1 MDEFDE
7 NGWAHVHHAAYNGY
21 YKSVSRF
28 IKSRE
33 DQLELETQ
41 DGQQLTPLL
50 LACMNGH
57 LETVQ
62 LLVEQLHA
70 NLKAQDRQPFGAVE
84 LAASKNHIGVL
95 EYLLKLNS
103 PDLEVWKNLIRGLSQ
118 SELETPCARALV
130 ELTTEENADY
140 LESFLKAGGVQAILG
155 LLKNSLASE
164 ESKAFALSVLLNLV
178 RDEAGKEHLTKN
190 RAVPP
195 IVLQL
200 KETTRGLYLPATG
213 LLEALA
219 YCQEN
224 NEAIVGNGGVDSL
237 VRLLQFTDDE
247 EVVASALST
256 IRVLSG
262 SSSEIQTSVGSN
274 KDIWKSLISLLTAV
288 KNKHVLATVAKTV
301 SAIVKGHAE
310 NQNAFVAENG
320 VPPLMELMRL
330 RSRECQFAS
339 VQGIHA
345 LAEGNEDNQRV
356 VTEHGCVMILMR
368 LLKRSRAADLR
379 TLTAGALWAIAG
391 EKNAQRR
398 SIGAEIGVNLLTEFL
413 SENLPESLH
422 FIGSEALGVL
432 ARGVR
437 NKRDEIAKANGVM
450 PLVRLLGKANTPAY
464 IILSVLRTLR
474 ALCLCLGF
482 RPHVQNQ
489 EAVIKEGGLKF
500 LIRYMVQARQDI
512 IKVEAAYTLGCVC
525 LSNTANMKAVFDHK
539 DFSFIHILRQLYD
552 DDEEVQLLAGAALA
566 IFAYNNVAN
575 QRNIAMS
582 GGVRY
587 HAFLPF
593 LESKNQKQV
602 TYSAFQVVVLSR
614 IIPDEDQSLTS
625 ATGIKLLISQ
635 LDSTSEDIQ
644 AAAANFI
651 GGLAHT
657 RAGIPGAI
665 ISIGTIPL
673 LGKLLTSQ
681 FETVQ
686 AAAAVALGYLSY
698 DSIGE
703 RQLLGVCRH
712 DPFLYEV
719 IQFHAGKVKLSPQ
732 FVERWQ
738 HCKRVGL
745 PPIM

>member
-1 MDEFDE
+1 MDEFDD

-21 YKSVSRF
+21 YKSVNRF
-28 IKSRE
+28 ITSRE

-41 DGQQLTPLL
+41 DGQQMTPLL

-57 LETVQ
+57 VETVQ
-62 LLVEQLHA
+62 LLVEELHA
-70 NLKAQDRQPFGAVE
+70 NVKAKDRHLFGAVE
-84 LAASKNHIGVL
+84 LAASKNHIKVL

-103 PDLEVWKNLIRGLSQ
+103 PDIEVWKNLIRGLSQ
-118 SELETPCARALV
+118 SELETSCARALV
-130 ELTTEENADY
+130 ELTTEENADN
-140 LESFLKAGGVQAILG
+140 LESFLKAGGAQAIVG
-155 LLKNSLASE
+155 LLKNSFASE
-164 ESKAFALSVLLNLV
+164 ESKIFALSVLLNLV
-178 RDEAGKEHLTKN
+178 RDEAGKEHLTKS

-195 IVLQL
+195 IILQL
-200 KETTRGLYLPATG
+200 NDATRDLYLPATR

-219 YCQEN
+219 YCEEN
-224 NEAIVGNGGVDSL
+224 KEATVSNGGVDSL
-237 VRLLQFTDDE
+237 VRLLQHSDDE
-247 EVVASALST
+247 EVVESALST
-256 IRVLSG
+256 VRVLSS

-274 KDIWKSLISLLTAV
+274 KDIWKSLVSLLSAV
-288 KNKHVLATVAKTV
+288 KNKHVLATVARTV
-301 SAIVKGHAE
+301 SAVVKEHSA

-320 VPPLMELMRL
+320 VQPLMELMRL
-330 RSRECQFAS
+330 RSRECQFAA
-339 VQGIHA
+339 VQAIHA
-345 LAEGNEDNQRV
+345 LAEGNESNQSV
-356 VTEHGCVMILMR
+356 VTEHGCVMMLMR

-398 SIGAEIGVNLLTEFL
+398 SIGAEIGVNLLIEFL

-489 EAVIKEGGLKF
+489 DAVTKEGGLKF
-500 LIRYMVQARQDI
+500 FIRYMVQARQDI

-525 LSNTANMKAVFDHK
+525 LSNTANMKAALDHK
-539 DFSFIHILRQLYD
+539 DFSFIHILRQLYY
-552 DDEEVQLLAGAALA
+552 DDEEVHLLAGAALA
-566 IFAYNNVAN
+566 VFAYNNVAN

-587 HAFLPF
+587 HAFVPF
-593 LESKNQKQV
+593 LESKNEKQAI
-602 TYSAFQVVVLSR
+602 YAAFQVVVLSR

-625 ATGIKLLISQ
+625 ATGIKLLVSH

-673 LGKLLTSQ
+673 MGKLLTSQ
-681 FETVQ
+681 YETVQ

-703 RQLLGVCRH
+703 RQLLGVCRR

-719 IQFHAGKVKLSPQ
+719 TQFHAGKVKLSPQ

-738 HCKRVGL
+738 HCKRIGL

>member
-1 MDEFDE
+1 MDEFDD

-21 YKSVSRF
+21 YKSVNRF
-28 IKSRE
+28 ITSRE

-41 DGQQLTPLL
+41 DGQQMTPLL

-57 LETVQ
+57 VETVQ
-62 LLVEQLHA
+62 LLVEELHA
-70 NLKAQDRQPFGAVE
+70 NVKAKDRHLFGAVE
-84 LAASKNHIGVL
+84 LAASKNHIKVL

-103 PDLEVWKNLIRGLSQ
+103 PDIEVWKNLIRGLSQ
-118 SELETPCARALV
+118 SELETSCARALV
-130 ELTTEENADY
+130 ELTTEENADN
-140 LESFLKAGGVQAILG
+140 LESFLKAGGAQAIVG
-155 LLKNSLASE
+155 LLKNSFASE
-164 ESKAFALSVLLNLV
+164 ESKIFALSVLLNLV
-178 RDEAGKEHLTKN
+178 RDEAGKEHLTKS

-195 IVLQL
+195 IILQL
-200 KETTRGLYLPATG
+200 NDATRDLYLPATR

-219 YCQEN
+219 YCEEN
-224 NEAIVGNGGVDSL
+224 KEATVSNGGVDSL
-237 VRLLQFTDDE
+237 VRLLQHSDDE
-247 EVVASALST
+247 EVVESALST
-256 IRVLSG
+256 VRVLSS

-274 KDIWKSLISLLTAV
+274 KDIWKSLVSLLSAV
-288 KNKHVLATVAKTV
+288 KNKHVLAAVARTV
-301 SAIVKGHAE
+301 SAVVKEHSA

-320 VPPLMELMRL
+320 VQPLMELMRL
-330 RSRECQFAS
+330 RSRECQFAA
-339 VQGIHA
+339 VQAIHA
-345 LAEGNEDNQRV
+345 LAEGNEGNQSV
-356 VTEHGCVMILMR
+356 VTEHGCVMMLMR

-398 SIGAEIGVNLLTEFL
+398 SIGAEIGVNLLIEFL

-489 EAVIKEGGLKF
+489 DAVTKEGGLKF
-500 LIRYMVQARQDI
+500 FIRYMVQARQDI

-525 LSNTANMKAVFDHK
+525 LSNTANMKAVLDHK
-539 DFSFIHILRQLYD
+539 DFSFIHILRQLYY
-552 DDEEVQLLAGAALA
+552 DDEEVHLLAGAALA
-566 IFAYNNVAN
+566 VFAYNNVAN

-587 HAFLPF
+587 HAFVPF
-593 LESKNQKQV
+593 LESKNEKQAI
-602 TYSAFQVVVLSR
+602 YAAFQVVVLSR

-625 ATGIKLLISQ
+625 ATGIKLLVSH

-673 LGKLLTSQ
+673 MGKLLTSQ
-681 FETVQ
+681 YETVQ

-703 RQLLGVCRH
+703 RQLLGVCRR

-719 IQFHAGKVKLSPQ
+719 TQFHAGKVKLSPQ

-738 HCKRVGL
+738 HCKRIGL